1 MLLSE
6 VTNTKEY
13 TEYITINWLIP
24 RLKATNKHPKLIKW
38 YEDNYINKIKTNQL
52 SEILKEIKEEETL
65 KEKENIYAKLIKNYV
80 KGE

>member
-24 RLKATNKHPKLIKW
+24 RLKVTNRHPKLIKW
-38 YEDNYINKIKTNQL
+38 YEDTYINKIKTISL
-52 SEILKEIKEEETL
+52 AEILKELKQEKEI
-65 KEKENIYAKLIKNYV
+65 KEKENLYAKLIKNYV